1 MIRSFVLASLLLS
14 AANAAAQTVPSAAVP
29 GQVSV
34 ARQALPPSMPSE
46 PPAFALAV
54 DGPAIGAPAG
64 GRPGRGEVVVIRQ
77 EDARKARF
85 RWKVEPAGRNAA
97 DADDFGGA
105 FPEGTIDFRR
115 GQPSGAIAFE
125 VRGLP
130 DRPYPRGFRVKV
142 TEPGGTREAGGGAE
156 VEMFIFD
163 EAEAFRPRNDGAAFG
178 AKPS

>member
-14 AANAAAQTVPSAAVP
+14 AAHAAAQTVPSAAVP
-29 GQVSV
+29 GQ
-34 ARQALPPSMPSE
+34 APAAERTLPPSMPPE
-46 PPAFALAV
+46 PPSFALAV
-54 DGPAIGAPAG
+54 DGPAVGAPAG

-115 GQPSGAIAFE
+115 GQTSGAIAFE

-142 TEPGGTREAGGGAE
+142 TGPGSAREAGDDAE

-163 EAEAFRPRNDGAAFG
+163 EAEAFRPRKEGAVFG